1 MRSVQLSLQ
10 DVVETLPY
18 VFRPGTFPPPYFIK
32 WLIVIKCGNL
42 SLNCWRTTETP
53 VLVFHQPES
62 FLKEVQADAA
72 ASHVPSWRRCWWSAG
87 DCPRQQLARAI
98 FSWGTSI
105 FEMCWIFV
113 VVLFPRDSRYHF
125 HLHVAWCFQLA
136 FHPPFH
142 LTGITPVG
150 KILCLTECLCPRCF
164 IWESCMWGTDLK
176 EL

>member
-72 ASHVPSWRRCWWSAG
+72 ASHVPRRLQEIAPDSSWPGLSLAEEPLFLKCAG
-87 DCPRQQLARAI
+87 FL
-98 FSWGTSI
+98 
-105 FEMCWIFV
+105 
-113 VVLFPRDSRYHF
+113 LFFFPERYSRYHF
-125 HLHVAWCFQLA
+125 HLHMAWCFQLA

-142 LTGITPVG
+142 LTGITPAG
-150 KILCLTECLCPRCF
+150 KILCLTECLCPRCL